1 MLKSGC
7 CTLMLL
13 TLSGCSLNAEPPAES
28 ATPHNQ
34 ALLPPVTTEINP
46 AQRRA
51 IMSGERP
58 DWSDS
63 DPLSGFRHSP
73 YKK

>member
-1 MLKSGC
+1 MLKFAH

-13 TLSGCSLNAEPPAES
+13 TLSGCSLNTEPPAAS
-28 ATPHNQ
+28 ATQHSQ
-34 ALLPPVTTEINP
+34 VLLPPVATEINP

-63 DPLSGFRHSP
+63 DPLSGLKHSP